1 MKMRIIGTLI
11 TILGLSVSWGKRI
24 YVGRLYLRMVAF
36 GKEVM

>member
-1 MKMRIIGTLI
+1 MKMRIIGTR
-11 TILGLSVSWGKRI
+11 GGKRI